1 MLPIE
6 GYPHFLHPSANGHK
20 ELPVSLTTT
29 HKELSLTNGSRGLPF
44 ALTKKYVIHLT
55 TSGRKHLGDLIPSP
69 KEYLTNLTVTP
80 TDNSRDSKH
89 APASSTFDDQPLSVT
104 SRASSMASSPL
115 APRGGSPPAGLA
127 ASSDYLPSK
136 PTSAL
141 LSSSHSAEE
150 GVVVDLR
157 KARRGG
163 RVIGY
168 KTLSYPLTRKNGKIR
183 YECNICSKIF
193 GQLSNLKVSQSLII
207 WPMSEITST
216 LCLDDSLC

>member
-89 APASSTFDDQPLSVT
+89 APASSTFDDQPLPAT
-104 SRASSMASSPL
+104 SRASSMATCL
-115 APRGGSPPAGLA
+115 APRAGSPLAGLA

-136 PTSAL
+136 GTSTL
-141 LSSSHSAEE
+141 LSSSHSTEE
-150 GVVVDLR
+150 GAVDLW
-157 KARRGG
+157 KARHGG